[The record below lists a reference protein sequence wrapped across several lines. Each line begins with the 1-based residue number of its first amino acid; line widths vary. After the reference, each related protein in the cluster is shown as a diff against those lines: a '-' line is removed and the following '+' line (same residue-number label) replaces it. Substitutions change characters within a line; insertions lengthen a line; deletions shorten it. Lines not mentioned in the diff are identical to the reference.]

1 MFHQTFPQEISFLL
15 IIKVHNLPPSKN
27 FCNSPK
33 FPWTMSACPRLFPC
47 LNEDE
52 CTLTKHSR
60 CWTYSALRYFH
71 YPIYRVYGYKWKMC
85 TGSWDI
91 DLNLRINLKCN
102 QNWGTFWLVF
112 LHIVK
117 VIVALNLIF
126 YKTDIVEN
134 FTPNLIYNFFQSY
147 HQSSLSLCFIH
158 CTFHIYDIQPQHR
171 GGLAQ

>member
-1 MFHQTFPQEISFLL
+1 MLNWKWYQASNMEIEFNIINMMYAALPMLAQTEKTTFLCKDDC
-15 IIKVHNLPPSKN
+15 I
-27 FCNSPK
+27 
-33 FPWTMSACPRLFPC
+33 
-47 LNEDE
+47 
-52 CTLTKHSR
+52 LTKHSR